1 MKQKKAKKKSS
12 KATTILL
19 FLFVAAGLSLLL
31 YPSVSNYWNSLHSS
45 RAISGYMEAIDNLDD
60 EQQQAML
67 DEAHAYNEK
76 LFADGYTLILPE
88 PRRESYFKL
97 LDITGTGVMGYIE
110 IQKLGVMLPIY
121 HGTGEEV
128 LQIAVGHIEGSFL
141 PVGGPNTHTV
151 LSGHRGL
158 PSAKLFTD
166 LDKMTIGDTF
176 TIKVLKEELMYEVD
190 QILTVLPNE
199 LDALNV
205 VPGEDLCTLITC
217 TPYGINTHRL
227 LVRGHRIETPVDV
240 KSRLVPGDVL
250 RVNAA
255 VVAVFL
261 GAPVLVAMFILMLV
275 KSPNKKPKKA
285 KTTKRTKQTKE
296 GKR

>member
-12 KATTILL
+12 KASTI
-19 FLFVAAGLSLLL
+19 FLIFFVVAGLSLLL
-31 YPSVSNYWNSLHSS
+31 YPSVANYVNSLHSS
-45 RAISGYMEAIDNLDD
+45 RAITNYMDAVAQLDD
-60 EQQQAML
+60 STQQAML
-67 DEAHAYNEK
+67 DEAHAYNKK
-76 LFADGYTLILPE
+76 LFEDGYSLILPE
-88 PRRESYFKL
+88 PRKPSYFKL
-97 LDITGTGVMGYIE
+97 LDITGTGIMGYIE

-121 HGTGEEV
+121 HGTAEEV

-141 PVGGPNTHTV
+141 PVGGENTHTV

-166 LDKMTIGDTF
+166 LDKMQIGDTF
-176 TIKVLKEELMYEVD
+176 SIKVLKDVLTYEVD
-190 QILTVLPNE
+190 QILTVLPDE

-217 TPYGINTHRL
+217 TPYGINSHRL
-227 LVRGHRIETPVDV
+227 LVRGHRIETPADI

-261 GAPVLVAMFILMLV
+261 AAPVLVALFILMLV
-275 KSPNKKPKKA
+275 KSPKPKTKKA
-285 KTTKRTKQTKE
+285 KTTNETKQTKE